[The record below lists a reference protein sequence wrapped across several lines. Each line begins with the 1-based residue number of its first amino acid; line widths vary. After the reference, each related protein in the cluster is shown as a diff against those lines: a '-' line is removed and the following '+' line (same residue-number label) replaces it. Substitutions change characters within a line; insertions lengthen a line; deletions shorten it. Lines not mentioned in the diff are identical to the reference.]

1 MRKRKDCYQMNSVTS
16 SGRTLMNRQ
25 RNQWKVT
32 FVREMSQSEKWSV
45 SSGSFSERRYAK
57 IRSSTRI
64 PNYMRGNA
72 EKYEFIGEVAIEEIA
87 SHTNLS
93 VESKFVIHMRK
104 EKCRNEIHG
113 LAITPLH

>member
-1 MRKRKDCYQMNSVTS
+1 MQK
-16 SGRTLMNRQ
+16 
-25 RNQWKVT
+25 
-32 FVREMSQSEKWSV
+32 
-45 SSGSFSERRYAK
+45 
-57 IRSSTRI
+57 
-64 PNYMRGNA
+64 
-72 EKYEFIGEVAIEEIA
+72 KYEFIGEVAIEEIA